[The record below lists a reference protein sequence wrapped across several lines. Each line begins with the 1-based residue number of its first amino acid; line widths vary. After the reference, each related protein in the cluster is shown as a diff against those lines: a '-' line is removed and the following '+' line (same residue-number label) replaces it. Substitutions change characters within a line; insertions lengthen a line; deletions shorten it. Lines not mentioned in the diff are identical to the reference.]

1 MVETPREQQVRENAA
16 TTEPRLAPAP
26 VSPGTPQAGPINR
39 NLAAAMGRGFM
50 GRCPKCG
57 KGAMFGAYLSVN
69 PRCPACGEDLSAQ
82 RADDAPAFVALLVVC
97 LVGGGGVLLSED
109 AWPQMPLLAVAV
121 FWLAV
126 TAVVSLLV
134 LPRIKGAVVGYQWA
148 LRMHGFAAARTSPQR
163 SSVNTRQ
170 G

>member
-1 MVETPREQQVRENAA
+1 MVETPRKQQVRENAA
-16 TTEPRLAPAP
+16 TTEPRPAPAP
-26 VSPGTPQAGPINR
+26 IGAGTPQAVARR
-39 NLAAAMGRGFM
+39 NLALAVGRGLL
-50 GRCPKCG
+50 GRCPNCG

-148 LRMHGFAAARTSPQR
+148 LRMHGFGAATTSPQR
-163 SSVNTRQ
+163 ASTNTRQ
-170 G
+170 H